1 MDYLLTFKPLNKTIK
16 ARSGETV
23 LAAAKRHRVHIPTR
37 CGAKAGCLMC
47 KIQVENDQRSQL
59 SPPGEAEIRK
69 LGSLIEQGYRLSCQT
84 RVIGNAE
91 VMLPEDPL
99 KAAVRKQL
107 EAARAKEQD
116 DLW

>member
-1 MDYLLTFKPLNKTIK
+1 MEYLLTFKPLKKTIK

-47 KIQVENDQRSQL
+47 KIQVEESQRAQL
-59 SPPGEAEIRK
+59 SPPCEAEIRK
-69 LGSLIEQGYRLSCQT
+69 LGSLIQQGYRLSCQT
-84 RVIGNAE
+84 RVKGNAE
-91 VMLPEDPL
+91 VILPEDTL

-107 EAARAKEQD
+107 EAARQQD
-116 DLW
+116 QDELW